1 MSREALQESLSA
13 VMDNEADELELRR
26 VLNAVDDAETRA
38 TWSRYQV
45 ARAAMHKELLLPK
58 LDIASAVS
66 AALADEAV
74 PVKAKRGPWR
84 SIGRLAVAASVTVA
98 VLAGVR
104 LYNQDEIN
112 GAQLASQ
119 QPVQQSITVPQAQGP
134 AVLAGYS
141 ESSEQP
147 TGPMANGVLQ
157 NQAGW
162 DQRLPGYLRQ
172 HAQESAL
179 KGTETALPYARAAS
193 LENR

>member
-1 MSREALQESLSA
+1 
-13 VMDNEADELELRR
+13 
-26 VLNAVDDAETRA
+26 
-38 TWSRYQV
+38 
-45 ARAAMHKELLLPK
+45 
-58 LDIASAVS
+58 
-66 AALADEAV
+66 
-74 PVKAKRGPWR
+74 
-84 SIGRLAVAASVTVA
+84 
-98 VLAGVR
+98 
-104 LYNQDEIN
+104 
-112 GAQLASQ
+112 
-119 QPVQQSITVPQAQGP
+119 
-134 AVLAGYS
+134 